1 MRRRRRA
8 GGGFVGALLLM
19 YCAFDARAQPPVEV
33 SGELEASV
41 TSRQLTSD
49 DKHEIISQVL
59 AHAHVATYLGQPW
72 IATVSADLDAA
83 FDASSDT
90 GFGEATSVAGD
101 LVIAGLP
108 LSRFPFQLFFSAS
121 DSHFD
126 GEYSLDYTRMRA
138 GISGRAAF
146 NDRVSLDYLFSHDEL
161 DRLKFGDLTAQRAEA
176 TLRHSFNIG
185 ELPLNVT
192 DASMSFIYYNTNFKA
207 ALAGD
212 PDNSTESV
220 AGNVFLRA
228 APTERTIHDF
238 SATVISDRSIYNRDR
253 YDRLIGQAVGTGQ
266 WRSPTN
272 DIVTTG
278 AVRVMYQQVDQR
290 FAQEKTDTDAA
301 VVAASAGV
309 SWRAIDRLTMSLGA
323 RGSFEHIQTIADED
337 TIVQPEVGRS
347 NVAGGVLGSIDYRSL
362 SYNLGGF
369 NWHWDARATGDLGY
383 TTNRYKTNLYERI
396 YGPRSDATISIGHA
410 FDRLMRVPWLETVN
424 FTFLQETG
432 LAHYSYRDEL
442 EPFVTHSSSFTKGFS
457 DEMGSSYFR
466 LYFRDTHSF
475 GDRLEEYQT
484 AQLDFT
490 RHVQLSGNQSLHG
503 SVGVQV
509 VRQSRDGQDEFY
521 VFSPADLEY
530 EYRDLFGYY
539 GLSFVSTLRINAIG
553 LEDPSH
559 DWSDQLSPNLFRND
573 WRNRLQYRIGELWL
587 SLEGT
592 VFQVDGDFGHYVRF
606 AGRRNFDFVD

>member
-1 MRRRRRA
+1 MRRGGRA
-8 GGGFVGALLLM
+8 GRGFVGALLLAC
-19 YCAFDARAQPPVEV
+19 CAGDAHAQPPVEIY
-33 SGELEASV
+33 GELEASV
-41 TSRQLTSD
+41 TSRHLTSD

-59 AHAHVATYLGQPW
+59 AHAHVSTYLGQPW
-72 IATVSADLDAA
+72 IATVSADLNAA
-83 FDASSDT
+83 FDTSSET
-90 GFGEATSVAGD
+90 GFGEATSIGGD
-101 LVIAGLP
+101 VVIAVLP
-108 LSRFPFQLFFSAS
+108 MSRFPFQLFFSAS

-138 GISGRAAF
+138 GVSGRAAF
-146 NDRVSLDYLFSHDEL
+146 SDRGSLDYLVSHDEF
-161 DRLKFGDLTAQRAEA
+161 DRFKFGSLTAQRAEA
-176 TLRHSFNIG
+176 TLRNSFSVG

-192 DASMSFIYYNTNFKA
+192 DASMSFIYYNTNFRA

-228 APTERTIHDF
+228 APTERTLHDF

-272 DIVTTG
+272 DVVTTG
-278 AVRVMYQQVDQR
+278 AVRMMLQQIDHR
-290 FAQEKTDTDAA
+290 FGQEKTDTDAA
-301 VVAASAGV
+301 VMAASAGV
-309 SWRAIDRLTMSLGA
+309 SWRPLDRLSMSLGA
-323 RGSFEHIQTIADED
+323 RASFERIQTIADED
-337 TIVQPEVGRS
+337 AIVQPEVGRS
-347 NVAGGVLGSIDYRSL
+347 NVASGVLGSIDYRSL
-362 SYNLGGF
+362 PYDMGGF

-396 YGPRSDATISIGHA
+396 YGPRSDATVSIGHA
-410 FDRLMRVPWLETVN
+410 FERLMRVPWLETVN
-424 FTFLQETG
+424 FTFLQEAG
-432 LAHYSYRDEL
+432 LAHYSYYE
-442 EPFVTHSSSFTKGFS
+442 EFNPFVTHSSSLTKGFS

-466 LYFRDTHSF
+466 LYFRDTHGF
-475 GDRLEEYQT
+475 GDRFEEYQT
-484 AQLDFT
+484 AQLDFS
-490 RHVQLSGNQSLHG
+490 RHVQLNGNQSLHG

-509 VRQSRDGQDEFY
+509 VRQVRDGRDDVY

-530 EYRDLFGYY
+530 EYRDFFGYY
-539 GLSFVSTLRINAIG
+539 GLSFVSTLRINGIG
-553 LEDPSH
+553 LNDPAH

-592 VFQVDGDFGHYVRF
+592 VFQVDGDFGHFVRF